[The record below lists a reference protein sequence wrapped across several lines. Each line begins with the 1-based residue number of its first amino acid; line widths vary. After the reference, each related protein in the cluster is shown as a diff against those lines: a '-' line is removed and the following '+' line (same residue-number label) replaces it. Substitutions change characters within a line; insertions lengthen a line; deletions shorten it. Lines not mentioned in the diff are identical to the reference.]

1 MEKTSPDSATFTPQ
15 QLAEMATH
23 PEWEVRLDAAQ
34 HPSTSAEALSWLAGD
49 NSVMVRLAVAK
60 NPSTPPEILSRLAE
74 DQNKL
79 VRAGVGRNP
88 STPPEVLSRLADDQN
103 DSVRAAVGRNPST
116 PPVVLSRL
124 AGDESEAVRYG
135 VAGNPSTPPEIL
147 SRLAEDRSVFVRRKA
162 AANPSTPPEVRYQP
176 AEDPATPRP
185 LAAGEGAQL
194 TPLQAREVLELASER
209 GCDPRSCLPQSYSV
223 LAEIEAEGVRPLFHQ
238 RLEAARAA
246 SLEEHLS
253 ALAQDPSPAV
263 RQILAARPDL
273 PQEMQAIL
281 AQDPKV
287 AYTIAERPD
296 LTPEAART
304 AFQTGGCALSLAQN
318 PACPEELLQGL
329 YEQNP
334 QTAWAIL
341 QNPAAPSE
349 LLHQMALRESDAWL
363 LYDLARH
370 PHASLSTSA
379 EPSLAQEARAIL
391 LERLERGLECER

>member
-1 MEKTSPDSATFTPQ
+1 MEKTAP
-15 QLAEMATH
+15 
-23 PEWEVRLDAAQ
+23 
-34 HPSTSAEALSWLAGD
+34 
-49 NSVMVRLAVAK
+49 
-60 NPSTPPEILSRLAE
+60 
-74 DQNKL
+74 
-79 VRAGVGRNP
+79 
-88 STPPEVLSRLADDQN
+88 
-103 DSVRAAVGRNPST
+103 
-116 PPVVLSRL
+116 
-124 AGDESEAVRYG
+124 
-135 VAGNPSTPPEIL
+135 
-147 SRLAEDRSVFVRRKA
+147 
-162 AANPSTPPEVRYQP
+162 
-176 AEDPATPRP
+176 
-185 LAAGEGAQL
+185 L

-209 GCDPRSCLPQSYSV
+209 SYDPRSCLPQSYSV

-304 AFQTGGCALSLAQN
+304 AFQTGGCALSLAHN

-349 LLHQMALRESDAWL
+349 LLHQMALRENDTWL
-363 LYDLARH
+363 LYDLTRH
-370 PHASLSTSA
+370 PNASLSTLGHLAESA
-379 EPSLAQEARAIL
+379 EPGVAQEARAIL

>member
-162 AANPSTPPEVRYQP
+162 AANPSTPPEVRYRP

-209 GCDPRSCLPQSYSV
+209 SYDPRSCLPQSYPV
-223 LAEIEAEGVRPLFHQ
+223 LAGIEAEGVRPL
-238 RLEAARAA
+238 EAARAA
-246 SLEEHLS
+246 SFDQERLAE
-253 ALAQDPSPAV
+253 LAQDPSP
-263 RQILAARPDL
+263 
-273 PQEMQAIL
+273 
-281 AQDPKV
+281 
-287 AYTIAERPD
+287 
-296 LTPEAART
+296 
-304 AFQTGGCALSLAQN
+304 
-318 PACPEELLQGL
+318 PACP
-329 YEQNP
+329 
-334 QTAWAIL
+334 

-349 LLHQMALRESDAWL
+349 LLHQMALRENDAWL

-379 EPSLAQEARAIL
+379 EPSVAQEARAIL

>member
-1 MEKTSPDSATFTPQ
+1 M
-15 QLAEMATH
+15 
-23 PEWEVRLDAAQ
+23 
-34 HPSTSAEALSWLAGD
+34 
-49 NSVMVRLAVAK
+49 
-60 NPSTPPEILSRLAE
+60 
-74 DQNKL
+74 
-79 VRAGVGRNP
+79 
-88 STPPEVLSRLADDQN
+88 
-103 DSVRAAVGRNPST
+103 
-116 PPVVLSRL
+116 
-124 AGDESEAVRYG
+124 
-135 VAGNPSTPPEIL
+135 
-147 SRLAEDRSVFVRRKA
+147 
-162 AANPSTPPEVRYQP
+162 
-176 AEDPATPRP
+176 
-185 LAAGEGAQL
+185 

-223 LAEIEAEGVRPLFHQ
+223 LAGIEAEGVRPLFHQ
-238 RLEAARAA
+238 RLEAARTG
-246 SLEEHLS
+246 SLDEERL
-253 ALAQDPSPAV
+253 AELAQDPSPAV

-370 PHASLSTSA
+370 PNASLSTLGHLAESS
-379 EPSLAQEARAIL
+379 EPSVAQEARAIL

>member
-1 MEKTSPDSATFTPQ
+1 MEKS
-15 QLAEMATH
+15 
-23 PEWEVRLDAAQ
+23 
-34 HPSTSAEALSWLAGD
+34 
-49 NSVMVRLAVAK
+49 
-60 NPSTPPEILSRLAE
+60 
-74 DQNKL
+74 
-79 VRAGVGRNP
+79 
-88 STPPEVLSRLADDQN
+88 
-103 DSVRAAVGRNPST
+103 
-116 PPVVLSRL
+116 
-124 AGDESEAVRYG
+124 
-135 VAGNPSTPPEIL
+135 
-147 SRLAEDRSVFVRRKA
+147 
-162 AANPSTPPEVRYQP
+162 
-176 AEDPATPRP
+176 
-185 LAAGEGAQL
+185 AQL

-209 GCDPRSCLPQSYSV
+209 SYDPRSSLPQSYPV
-223 LAEIEAEGVRPLFHQ
+223 LAGIEAEGVRPLFHQ

-304 AFQTGGCALSLAQN
+304 AFQ
-318 PACPEELLQGL
+318 GL

-341 QNPAAPSE
+341 QNPAASSE

-370 PHASLSTSA
+370 PNASLSTLGHLAESA
-379 EPSLAQEARAIL
+379 EPGVAQEARAIL

>member
-1 MEKTSPDSATFTPQ
+1 MEKS
-15 QLAEMATH
+15 
-23 PEWEVRLDAAQ
+23 
-34 HPSTSAEALSWLAGD
+34 
-49 NSVMVRLAVAK
+49 
-60 NPSTPPEILSRLAE
+60 
-74 DQNKL
+74 
-79 VRAGVGRNP
+79 
-88 STPPEVLSRLADDQN
+88 
-103 DSVRAAVGRNPST
+103 
-116 PPVVLSRL
+116 
-124 AGDESEAVRYG
+124 
-135 VAGNPSTPPEIL
+135 
-147 SRLAEDRSVFVRRKA
+147 
-162 AANPSTPPEVRYQP
+162 
-176 AEDPATPRP
+176 
-185 LAAGEGAQL
+185 AQL

-209 GCDPRSCLPQSYSV
+209 SYDPRSSLPQSYPV
-223 LAEIEAEGVRPLFHQ
+223 LAGIEAEGVRPLFHQ

-304 AFQTGGCALSLAQN
+304 AFQ
-318 PACPEELLQGL
+318 GL

-349 LLHQMALRESDAWL
+349 LLHQMALRENDTWL
-363 LYDLARH
+363 LYDLTRH
-370 PHASLSTSA
+370 PNASLSTLGHLAESA
-379 EPSLAQEARAIL
+379 EPSVAQEARAIL

>member
-1 MEKTSPDSATFTPQ
+1 MEKS
-15 QLAEMATH
+15 
-23 PEWEVRLDAAQ
+23 
-34 HPSTSAEALSWLAGD
+34 
-49 NSVMVRLAVAK
+49 
-60 NPSTPPEILSRLAE
+60 
-74 DQNKL
+74 
-79 VRAGVGRNP
+79 
-88 STPPEVLSRLADDQN
+88 
-103 DSVRAAVGRNPST
+103 
-116 PPVVLSRL
+116 
-124 AGDESEAVRYG
+124 
-135 VAGNPSTPPEIL
+135 
-147 SRLAEDRSVFVRRKA
+147 
-162 AANPSTPPEVRYQP
+162 
-176 AEDPATPRP
+176 
-185 LAAGEGAQL
+185 AQL

-209 GCDPRSCLPQSYSV
+209 SYDPRSSLPQSYPV
-223 LAEIEAEGVRPLFHQ
+223 LAGIEAEGVRPLFHQ

-304 AFQTGGCALSLAQN
+304 AFQ
-318 PACPEELLQGL
+318 GL

-341 QNPAAPSE
+341 QNPAALSE
-349 LLHQMALRESDAWL
+349 LLHQMALRENDTWL
-363 LYDLARH
+363 LYDLTRH
-370 PHASLSTSA
+370 PNASLSTLGHLAESA
-379 EPSLAQEARAIL
+379 EPSVAQEARAIL